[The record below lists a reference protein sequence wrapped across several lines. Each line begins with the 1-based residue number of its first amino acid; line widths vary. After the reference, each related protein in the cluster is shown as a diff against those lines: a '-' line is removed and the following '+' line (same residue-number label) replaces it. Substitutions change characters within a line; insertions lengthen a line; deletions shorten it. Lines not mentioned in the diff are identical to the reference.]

1 MAGKDASTSKGAR
14 GARKRTT
21 RAQPQARSS
30 ASKASSSTRHSAK
43 RESARSAS
51 PGRSPTPDFTEFA
64 KSAKLMTPAQAIELY
79 KTNAALALSIIDT
92 AIEGTAR
99 LHRKQLE
106 GEQEAREFQQR
117 HAQHAARARDA
128 QALVAAGQGA
138 AQEAMERSIRYW
150 SEMFDLIVEI
160 QKRLFTLLEDQAET
174 VPGIKETRAA
184 MAMLP
189 DMTQM
194 RKVVEAMQGVLAS
207 SGSAFESMQRVMSD
221 FTKLAPTGA
230 PR

>member
-1 MAGKDASTSKGAR
+1 MAGKDARTSKGAR

-21 RAQPQARSS
+21 RATSQARSS
-30 ASKASSSTRHSAK
+30 ADEPSSSKRKSTRG
-43 RESARSAS
+43 AS
-51 PGRSPTPDFTEFA
+51 PGGSPMPDFAELA
-64 KSAKLMTPAQAIELY
+64 KGAKLMTPAQAMELY
-79 KTNAALALSIIDT
+79 RANAALALSIINT

-117 HAQHAARARDA
+117 HAKQAAQARDA

-160 QKRLFTLLEDQAET
+160 QKRLFALLEEQADS

-194 RKVVEAMQGVLAS
+194 RKVVEAMQGVVSS

-221 FTKLAPTGA
+221 FTKLAQTGP